1 MYHCVFLEKSFL
13 VIEIYKCLGPSI
25 ISYLNKLQT
34 TSKKTKK
41 VDQSFIFS
49 KRVLTIF
56 NKHMVPKAEHQVHK
70 QKQFRDEQLT
80 STIVLDRGLQLW
92 HPTPKN

>member
-1 MYHCVFLEKSFL
+1 
-13 VIEIYKCLGPSI
+13 LGPSI
-25 ISYLNKLQT
+25 ISYVNKLQT
-34 TSKKTKK
+34 TLRKKRAKE
-41 VDQSFIFS
+41 DQSFIFS
-49 KRVLTIF
+49 NRVLTIF

-92 HPTPKN
+92 HPSTPKN